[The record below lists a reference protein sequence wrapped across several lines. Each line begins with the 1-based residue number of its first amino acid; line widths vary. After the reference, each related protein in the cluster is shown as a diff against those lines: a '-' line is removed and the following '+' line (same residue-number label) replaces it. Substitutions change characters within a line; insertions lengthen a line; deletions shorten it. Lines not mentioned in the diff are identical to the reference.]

1 MLMFWRM
8 SKSTQSS
15 DANFEVKRVSLSD
28 MIFFG
33 SPKCGRTWVRYN
45 CATPSESIASL
56 HGIKMEAFE
65 QSVSVMVRIESYSPD
80 GGNFVMKSMAIV
92 SNGRAF
98 SVGVI
103 GNSGGLAGL
112 VLTLVI

>member
-1 MLMFWRM
+1 MREH
-8 SKSTQSS
+8 SS
-15 DANFEVKRVSLSD
+15 DANFDVKRVSLSD

-33 SPKCGRTWVRYN
+33 SPKCGRTWVRYS
-45 CATPSESIASL
+45 CATPSESMASL
-56 HGIKMEAFE
+56 HGIKMEALE
-65 QSVSVMVRIESYSPD
+65 QSVSVMVRMVSYSPD

-103 GNSGGLAGL
+103 GNSGG
-112 VLTLVI
+112 